1 LPVALM
7 LIGSWADLFF
17 APKTFA
23 NDFLRLI
30 GNSVIALLIATL
42 VSFWT
47 FGRARGFGADQI
59 LKFTNECLAPIA
71 SITLVVGAG
80 AGFGRILMDG
90 GVSKAI
96 VGIATDAHLSPLIL
110 GWFVAAL
117 IRVAT
122 GSATVAM
129 TTACGIVAPIVSTV
143 GGVRPELMVLA
154 TGAGSLI
161 LSHVND
167 GGFWLVKE
175 YFNMTVP
182 QTFKTWTVMETLV
195 SVLALLFTL
204 ALGDGVCACL
214 PRSRPPLVQSGRPCS
229 SAGAAGGSVARA
241 RIIETRIRT
250 VLDLLHD
257 ALVVEVHGHLRI
269 PYAAFLE
276 AIVPGLEGDAGIA
289 RHFGGAADPAQHV
302 ELGVLLGADGVEV
315 FDRPDLLVGNQAM
328 IGADAGHVLVL
339 AESTGSVFEDAAVA
353 IRIHIGG
360 RTQAGHDLFFGSP
373 GCTGGWSSEAQP
385 LRAARPAGR
394 PPAWGGAAH
403 EGNGEGMS
411 TPVVVIPAGCGR
423 GRMGHQV
430 WLCLPKLVG
439 MAFCYIISRP
449 VGLTGFSFFVHGMQG
464 RISDAPHTA
473 CER

>member
-1 LPVALM
+1 MEAVQGSALLVYALVAVIALIVLIARFKMNPFIVLIVVSLVLGLAVGMPMGGIVKAFETGVGGALGHIALVVGLGTMLGKMMAESGGAERIANTMIKAFGEKNVHWAMMTVAFIVGLPVFFEVGFVLLVPIAFNVAKRTGTNMVLVGIPMVAGLSVVHGLIPPHPAALLAVTAYSADIGRTILYALIVGIPTAIIAGPIFGKLISKVVIPNPDNPLSAQFVDQSKKDRELPGFGITLFTILLPVALM

-17 APKTFA
+17 APKSFA

-96 VGIATDAHLSPLIL
+96 VGVATDAHLSPLLL

-204 ALGDGVCACL
+204 ALA
-214 PRSRPPLVQSGRPCS
+214 
-229 SAGAAGGSVARA
+229 
-241 RIIETRIRT
+241 T
-250 VLDLLHD
+250 V
-257 ALVVEVHGHLRI
+257 V
-269 PYAAFLE
+269 
-276 AIVPGLEGDAGIA
+276 
-289 RHFGGAADPAQHV
+289 
-302 ELGVLLGADGVEV
+302 
-315 FDRPDLLVGNQAM
+315 
-328 IGADAGHVLVL
+328 
-339 AESTGSVFEDAAVA
+339 
-353 IRIHIGG
+353 
-360 RTQAGHDLFFGSP
+360 
-373 GCTGGWSSEAQP
+373 
-385 LRAARPAGR
+385 
-394 PPAWGGAAH
+394 
-403 EGNGEGMS
+403 
-411 TPVVVIPAGCGR
+411 
-423 GRMGHQV
+423 
-430 WLCLPKLVG
+430 
-439 MAFCYIISRP
+439 
-449 VGLTGFSFFVHGMQG
+449 
-464 RISDAPHTA
+464 
-473 CER
+473 